1 MKKITKILACML
13 VFVCCFSTGC
23 KKDNEKTT
31 TFGEFSYEGKYLTS
45 YAENEISANEAK
57 NLIQN
62 KTSAISCSVIKNDN
76 AYSLLSVNPSEPMDT
91 PLPSKNLVDSV
102 ITKYASIEIL
112 TKYYVSEQENQQ
124 QKRDFL
130 QGTDL
135 KSVIEEN
142 KFTSFSQLVAKGV
155 IIFDELIDY
164 MEEQNRLFKES
175 DISKIAPFQT
185 IFSYHTDYLGNI
197 VIQTRDFA
205 EIPSSVGGGIGCNFR
220 QDTEIV
226 YDNENKLTKW
236 QTSLGVY
243 SATPTGTLKQGYILE
258 VEVIWNQKV

>member
-1 MKKITKILACML
+1 MKKITKILAGML

-23 KKDNEKTT
+23 KKDDKKTT

-57 NLIQN
+57 SLIQN
-62 KTSAISCSVIKNDN
+62 KTSAISYSVIKNEN

-164 MEEQNRLFKES
+164 
-175 DISKIAPFQT
+175 I
-185 IFSYHTDYLGNI
+185 
-197 VIQTRDFA
+197 
-205 EIPSSVGGGIGCNFR
+205 
-220 QDTEIV
+220 
-226 YDNENKLTKW
+226 
-236 QTSLGVY
+236 
-243 SATPTGTLKQGYILE
+243 
-258 VEVIWNQKV
+258 